1 MKRLVIIVLVVAA
14 LALPQVAQAHGRFG
28 PGGICIAGILGFLL
42 GGSVASHPT
51 AVVPFPP
58 HPPTQCFKEVPEH
71 WGEPRWDP
79 SSNAY
84 VRELVPQHYIRIP
97 CR

>member
-14 LALPQVAQAHGRFG
+14 LALPQVAQARDGRFG

-42 GGSVASHPT
+42 GGAVASHPP
-51 AVVPFPP
+51 AVPPPYYVPPS
-58 HPPTQCFKEVPEH
+58 QCFREVPEH
-71 WGEPRWDP
+71 WETRWDP
-79 SSNAY
+79 GLNAY
-84 VRELVPQHYIRIP
+84 VRELIPRHFVRIP